1 VNPRNGEGPNADQ
14 IEYWNAD
21 PGQKWVRYQTRLDNV
36 FTPFTARLMEL
47 ARPAPG
53 ERVLDIG
60 CGCGDTTLETARRV
74 GRAGHVTGVDVSE
87 PMLALARKRKF
98 DGARPE
104 FILADAAA
112 ARLGEVRYDL
122 ALSRFGVMFFSDPVA
137 AFKNIHANLKPGGR
151 LAFACWQPMPTSPWF
166 AIAVQAV
173 RAQLPPQAPPD
184 PHAPGPFAFADP
196 ARVEAILRDAG
207 FSGIAVKPAVDP
219 LMLAAP
225 GPDCLEDAASFG
237 LDIGPASRLLADATD
252 AQRAAARTALI
263 EALRPHVTAKGI
275 ALDGAIWLVEARA

>member
-1 VNPRNGEGPNADQ
+1 
-14 IEYWNAD
+14 
-21 PGQKWVRYQTRLDNV
+21 
-36 FTPFTARLMEL
+36 M
-47 ARPAPG
+47 PAS
-53 ERVLDIG
+53 L
-60 CGCGDTTLETARRV
+60 
-74 GRAGHVTGVDVSE
+74 
-87 PMLALARKRKF
+87 
-98 DGARPE
+98 
-104 FILADAAA
+104 
-112 ARLGEVRYDL
+112 
-122 ALSRFGVMFFSDPVA
+122 
-137 AFKNIHANLKPGGR
+137 
-151 LAFACWQPMPTSPWF
+151 WF

-219 LMLAAP
+219 LMLAAS

-263 EALRPHVTAKGI
+263 EALRPRVTAKGI